1 MTPFQE
7 FVEKLPHG
15 SYKTFRDAILR
26 RLTPRVTDQSFR
38 NWERGLYEPD
48 DTRRDA
54 INAIAIDVV
63 GSPIYIDLKPQNHD
77 KPQNE
82 TTA

>member
-1 MTPFQE
+1 MTPFQA

-15 SYKTFRDAILR
+15 SYKVFRDAILQ

-48 DTRRDA
+48 ESRREA
-54 INAIAIDVV
+54 IDAIAIDVI
-63 GSPIYIDLKPQNHD
+63 GTPIYNQTTTSHD
-77 KPQNE
+77 
-82 TTA
+82 

>member
-1 MTPFQE
+1 MTPFQQ
-7 FVEKLPHG
+7 FVMNLPHG
-15 SYKTFRDAILR
+15 SYKTFRDAILT

-54 INAIAIDVV
+54 IDAIAIDVV
-63 GSPIYIDLKPQNHD
+63 GSPIYQPK
-77 KPQNE
+77 
-82 TTA
+82 TTEP

>member
-1 MTPFQE
+1 MN
-7 FVEKLPHG
+7 LPHG
-15 SYKTFRDAILR
+15 SYKTFRDAILQ

-54 INAIAIDVV
+54 IDAIAIDVV
-63 GSPIYIDLKPQNHD
+63 GVPIYQPKTQ
-77 KPQNE
+77 E
-82 TTA
+82 T